1 MNSRNFLTVVMAAAT
16 LSMASIKAYSA
27 VVSGPIYN
35 PANGHNYYMLS
46 SSTWTVAESQ
56 AIGLGGHLVTVNDA
70 AENSWLQ
77 STFSLFGGVRRD
89 LWIGLNDLTDNG
101 NYTWTSGEPVNFV
114 NWTPDNPNDF
124 LNQSVVFLY
133 SGPGP
138 GQPAH
143 IPGWSAGQWD
153 TYGNSA
159 TYDHTGPGIREIV
172 GVVEVPEPSAMA
184 LVMCTALGVIASMF
198 SGRRSG
204 L

>member
-1 MNSRNFLTVVMAAAT
+1 MKSRNLFSVALVATALFVGRAA
-16 LSMASIKAYSA
+16 SYSA

-46 SSTWTVAESQ
+46 SSTWTAAETQ

-70 AENSWLQ
+70 MENAWLQ
-77 STFSLFGGVRRD
+77 STFSLYGGVRRD
-89 LWIGLNDLTDNG
+89 LWIGLNDLADNG
-101 NYTWTSGEPVNFV
+101 NYTWVSGEPVNFL

-124 LNQSVVFLY
+124 VNQSVVFLY

-138 GQPAH
+138 GQPVH

-172 GVVEVPEPSAMA
+172 GVVEVPEPSVMA
-184 LVMCTALGVIASMF
+184 FVMFSAFGVIA
-198 SGRRSG
+198 RRSIG
-204 L
+204 RSVL